1 MAATG
6 ATEILTA
13 WAAGTRFEDLP
24 GRVIEEAKNQV
35 MSVLAAVHA
44 GAGTEAGR
52 TVVQGVARWPSA
64 DQATLIP
71 SGARHALHHAI
82 YANASLS
89 MALDYDDYLFAGH
102 TGHSAVLVSLAMA
115 ESLGLAGR
123 DWLLAQVIANE
134 IEGRIGAS
142 VLLGPLNGQ
151 LWSFIHLA
159 GGAVIGGKLL
169 GMDAAGIRSALGI
182 AFLQPPHGLWA
193 PFFGSE
199 AKILLAAPPAVGGVQ
214 AAEMAAAGLEGCGDV
229 LENPQGFVE
238 AFTQNALMG
247 AYGGLGSTW
256 LTDTL
261 CYKIYPGCAYVD
273 TVVDCVLGLARTE
286 GIDPAAVE
294 TIEVAAGPLTLGMEA
309 LAAPHLRGPE
319 STPVTLNFSVPYN
332 VAVALID
339 RELTP
344 RQFSRARIADP
355 KVWDLAGKVSLAP
368 DEEMTR
374 RMQEA
379 ALVRLE
385 SAGDRLL
392 ATLDLEKVDLSAF
405 RMSFGAR
412 VRIRTRGGGCHEA
425 EQEVP
430 LGGAGRPA
438 AEKRR
443 AVEEKF
449 LREVGATV
457 GPEQA
462 GEALARIRRL
472 DALKPAEIRD
482 LVRLLCQGDRT

>member
-1 MAATG
+1 MTATG
-6 ATEILTA
+6 ATEILAA
-13 WAAGTRFEDLP
+13 WAAETRFEDLP

-44 GAGTEAGR
+44 GAGTDAGR
-52 TVVQGVARWPSA
+52 MVVQVVARWPSA

-159 GGAVIGGKLL
+159 GGAVIGGKVL

-229 LENPQGFVE
+229 LESAQGFVE
-238 AFTQNALMG
+238 VFTQNTLMG

-273 TVVDCVLGLARTE
+273 TVIDCVLGLARAE
-286 GIDPAAVE
+286 GIDPEAVE
-294 TIEVAAGPLTLGMEA
+294 AIEVAAGPLTLGMEA

-319 STPVTLNFSVPYN
+319 STT
-332 VAVALID
+332 
-339 RELTP
+339 
-344 RQFSRARIADP
+344 RARIADP
-355 KVWDLAGKVSLAP
+355 RVWDLAGKVSLAP

-385 SAGDRLL
+385 SVGDRLQ
-392 ATLDLEKVDLSAF
+392 ATLDLEKADLSAF

-438 AEKRR
+438 DEKRR

-457 GPEQA
+457 GAEQA
-462 GEALARIRRL
+462 GEALALIRRL
-472 DALKPAEIRD
+472 DALKPAEIRA
-482 LVRLLCQGDRT
+482 LVRLLCPGDRT